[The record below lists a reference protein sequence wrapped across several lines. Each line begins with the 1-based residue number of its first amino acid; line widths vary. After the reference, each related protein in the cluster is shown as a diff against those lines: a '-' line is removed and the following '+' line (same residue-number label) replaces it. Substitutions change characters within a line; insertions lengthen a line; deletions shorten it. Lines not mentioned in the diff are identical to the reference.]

1 MEIDGKSAYSRWMR
15 NQIKLFSKM
24 NKYSSRNKVNV
35 KNILLPGLHCSPY
48 GPNAWE
54 TDKINTVILKPD
66 LSTVFS
72 KTDFHRLCLKIQRYR
87 HTDTHTH
94 RHIHMYKQ
102 VYTHRYTN
110 EYTYTSMHTYR
121 KRKNILDLKINA

>member
-1 MEIDGKSAYSRWMR
+1 
-15 NQIKLFSKM
+15 M

-54 TDKINTVILKPD
+54 TDKINIVILKPD

-87 HTDTHTH
+87 HTGTYICSNRYTHTGTQMNTH
-94 RHIHMYKQ
+94 TQACIH
-102 VYTHRYTN
+102 TER
-110 EYTYTSMHTYR
+110 ERTY
-121 KRKNILDLKINA
+121 